1 MNANMQV
8 LMSVPGGQPFLHLS
22 FAIVLMFFNGY
33 YCAAVTIRI
42 NIHVMR
48 AEPTAALLKRFV
60 GVRYHNGWSEHRAA
74 CSPSFHAILIV
85 TANHFCL
92 TFKHRAGIKKP
103 IASILPS
110 AV

>member
-1 MNANMQV
+1 MKASMHV
-8 LMSVPGGQPFLHLS
+8 LISVPGGQPFLHFS
-22 FAIVLMFFNGY
+22 FAIISQFFNGY
-33 YCAAVTIRI
+33 YCAAATVRDNDYI
-42 NIHVMR
+42 VR
-48 AEPTAALLKRFV
+48 AEPTAAGLKRFV
-60 GVRYHNGWSEHRAA
+60 GVRYHNGWFKHRAL
-74 CSPSFHAILIV
+74 CPPTMCLISKV